1 MQQLDAYNVS
11 QCGVISENILLELR
25 VVRKKKIEIT
35 VRDSGRFVRVGIEYK
50 SDKSSQA
57 DMYVCA
63 KLFKNIQE
71 NYAERAGRA
80 NSLARLI
87 NVELKS
93 RLTKC

>member
-1 MQQLDAYNVS
+1 MCRNVVLFPKIFCS
-11 QCGVISENILLELR
+11 SCELCE
-25 VVRKKKIEIT
+25 KKSEIT
-35 VRDSGRFVRVGIEYK
+35 VRDIGRFVRVGIEYK

-57 DMYVCA
+57 GMYVCA

-71 NYAERAGRA
+71 NYAERVGRA